1 MVNKYIIHNAW
12 ILLLIICQYKLIL
25 KILRMILLCIFMY
38 IRPFIFHT
46 VGDRA
51 VNNALTPSSQTRN
64 SGTVVGRPSQG
75 QHSQH
80 SMNSSS
86 RVNMVAPSQRGDSR
100 ELATT
105 SRKRLAVSPETER
118 ASKVRLLDLPL
129 PWVSEEKVDTIESEA
144 AVLYAHNVCAPEL
157 SFKQPAVGVTSEQP
171 TIGLSG
177 RSSLGI
183 STKESTLGLSC
194 TETTKG
200 LSSKRVAVCS
210 SHTSLP
216 NIQNKRTPGIA
227 QETTTHDSSMNKVLK
242 TVPYK
247 IHKTVPS
254 SEFPQNLEQ
263 MKHIIFLDLDNWANF
278 FGHLPERLPDKTY
291 VWGFYGGKRS
301 WFEPRYVKN
310 KAGLF
315 LRFSFLSIFF
325 VLCDLWTSTCKII
338 LGQCCS

>member
-1 MVNKYIIHNAW
+1 MVNKYIIYKAW

-46 VGDRA
+46 LGDRA
-51 VNNALTPSSQTRN
+51 VNNPLPPSSQTRN
-64 SGTVVGRPSQG
+64 VGRPSQG

-105 SRKRLAVSPETER
+105 SRKRIADSSETER

-157 SFKQPAVGVTSEQP
+157 SFKQPAVGVTSKQP

-194 TETTKG
+194 TETIKC

-216 NIQNKRTPGIA
+216 NIQNNA
-227 QETTTHDSSMNKVLK
+227 QETTTHDPSMNKVLK

-247 IHKTVPS
+247 IPKTVPS
-254 SEFPQNLEQ
+254 SEYPQNLEQ

-310 KAGLF
+310 KPGLF

-338 LGQCCS
+338 SGQCCS